1 MKDTKKAADFWIS
14 ILIIAISII
23 FFISADAMLDSDRG
37 IGPGDYPK
45 VICAVLFVLGVIQ
58 LASTLIS
65 SKGFPLID
73 FKTINGRYLLRA
85 LIMLAFTVLYYKLM
99 RKVGFLITTP
109 IYLFA
114 SFMLFGYKKKIIA
127 AVIAIVFS
135 VVVYFLFTKVF
146 LVVLPRGILG

>member
-23 FFISADAMLDSDRG
+23 FFISADAMPDSDRG

-85 LIMLAFTVLYYKLM
+85 LIMLSFTVLYYKLM

>member
-23 FFISADAMLDSDRG
+23 FFISADAMPDSDRG

-127 AVIAIVFS
+127 AVISIVFS

>member
-23 FFISADAMLDSDRG
+23 FFISADAMPDSDRG

-114 SFMLFGYKKKIIA
+114 SFMLFGYKKKIFA

>member
-23 FFISADAMLDSDRG
+23 FFITANAMPKSDRG

-45 VICAVLFVLGVIQ
+45 VICSVLFVLGVVQ
-58 LASTLIS
+58 LITVLIK
-65 SKGFPLID
+65 SKGLPLID
-73 FKTINGRYLLRA
+73 FKTINRRYLLRA
-85 LIMLAFTVLYYKLM
+85 FIMLLMTVLYYKLM
-99 RKVGFLITTP
+99 KSIGFLITTP

-114 SFMLFGYKKKIIA
+114 SFMLFGYKKKIKA
-127 AVIAIVFS
+127 AIIAIVFS

-146 LVVLPRGILG
+146 LVILPRGILG

>member
-23 FFISADAMLDSDRG
+23 FFISADAMPDSDRG

-45 VICAVLFVLGVIQ
+45 VICAVLFVLGVIH

>member
-23 FFISADAMLDSDRG
+23 FFITADAMPDSNRG

-45 VICAVLFVLGVIQ
+45 VICTVLFVLGVIQ
-58 LASTLIS
+58 LILVLIK

-73 FKTINGRYLLRA
+73 FKSINGRYILRA
-85 LIMLAFTVLYYKLM
+85 FIMLLMTVLYYKLM
-99 RKVGFLITTP
+99 KGVGFLITTP

-114 SFMLFGYKKKIIA
+114 SFMLFGYKKKIKA
-127 AVIAIVFS
+127 AIIAILFS

-146 LVVLPRGILG
+146 LVILPRGILG

>member
-23 FFISADAMLDSDRG
+23 FFISAEAMPDSDRG